1 MDEHLLS
8 EYQDEI
14 IKAFGHKSRTLLNGI
29 TGPVQIIRSLSDEPQ
44 LIEPLRILELSVS
57 RFEKF
62 STRVV
67 LILELLQNRWKTKL
81 KSLELND
88 IVKYIILDLS
98 DYIDFFKVEVTVND
112 GNAPVKILSDY
123 YLLNNLLQ
131 IMLELSISLS
141 NQNSTILVD
150 IKNTDS
156 SIEVLLTCNDNG
168 LLQKSLKPVLDKS
181 HSPAALDI
189 DVYLLK
195 LCSGI
200 LNYHLDFF
208 TNTAEMSTIKL
219 QIT

>member
-1 MDEHLLS
+1 MDENILS
-8 EYQDEI
+8 EYQGEI

-62 STRVV
+62 STRVALV
-67 LILELLQNRWKTKL
+67 LDLLQNRWKTKL
-81 KSLELND
+81 KPLELND
-88 IVKYIILDLS
+88 IIRYIILDLS

-112 GNAPVKILSDY
+112 GGSPVEILSDY
-123 YLLNNLLQ
+123 YLLNNLLH

-150 IKNTDS
+150 INNTS
-156 SIEVLLTCNDNG
+156 SSKEVLLTCNDNG

-181 HSPAALDI
+181 HDPTGLDI